1 MATVCASNSN
11 ATTSDCQPCS
21 FNCTNLAAAP
31 YYTAA
36 APFGEVAHWI
46 TASGVIDASGSIGS
60 PNTGEI
66 NTGFPSGEAFAEWL
80 PNQPRSPAVTVPDPK
95 GSITIESETKP
106 AATAA
111 IDPPATAW
119 ISCQAQVG
127 MSPFL
132 PSRNVPLGPEGRY
145 HADGRNG
152 VGSAFVGLWVASAE
166 PADQRAPTARRPVE
180 PSMLG

>member
-1 MATVCASNSN
+1 LVSHEIGKRNMRRKHLARLGQAP
-11 ATTSDCQPCS
+11 A
-21 FNCTNLAAAP
+21 NCNHNGL
-31 YYTAA
+31 
-36 APFGEVAHWI
+36 
-46 TASGVIDASGSIGS
+46 
-60 PNTGEI
+60 
-66 NTGFPSGEAFAEWL
+66 
-80 PNQPRSPAVTVPDPK
+80 RSP
-95 GSITIESETKP
+95 P
-106 AATAA
+106 AAEEGS
-111 IDPPATAW
+111 
-119 ISCQAQVG
+119 SCQAQVG